1 MTKRELYDIINEEI
15 QNVKLDR
22 IGEEIT
28 NEDEKL
34 IRELIRQ
41 EVSAIFFDLF
51 KKRKMW
57 DHNDFNY

>member
-15 QNVKLDR
+15 VNVKKGK
-22 IGEEIT
+22 INEEIT
-28 NEDEKL
+28 NDDEKL

-57 DHNDFNY
+57 GA

>member
-1 MTKRELYDIINEEI
+1 MTKRRLIEIIDEEI
-15 QNVKLDR
+15 QHTKWGFVN
-22 IGEEIT
+22 EEIT

-57 DHNDFNY
+57 GA

>member
-1 MTKRELYDIINEEI
+1 MTKKELYNIIDEEI

-22 IGEEIT
+22 ITEEIT
-28 NEDEKL
+28 NDDEKV

-57 DHNDFNY
+57 GA

>member
-15 QNVKLDR
+15 INVKNNN
-22 IGEEIT
+22 INEEIT

-51 KKRKMW
+51 KKRRMW
-57 DHNDFNY
+57 GA

>member
-1 MTKRELYDIINEEI
+1 MTKRELLNIIDEEI

-22 IGEEIT
+22 ISEEIT

-57 DHNDFNY
+57 GA

>member
-1 MTKRELYDIINEEI
+1 MTKKELYNIIDEEI

-22 IGEEIT
+22 ITEEIT

-57 DHNDFNY
+57 GA

>member
-1 MTKRELYDIINEEI
+1 MTKRELLNIIDEEI

-22 IGEEIT
+22 ITEEIT

-57 DHNDFNY
+57 GA